1 MMDKNVIRF
10 SALWRSKRFTSILG
24 KISAYILLIFFAI
37 IFLIPFFWELSSSL
51 KTQQQIFTYPIKW
64 IPNPI
69 VWSNYTKIWEVLPF
83 EIFLKNS
90 IIVSTLVLIGHLLS
104 STLVAYGFAR
114 KRFWGRDI
122 LFTIL
127 LATMMIPGQVTMIP
141 VFILF
146 RRLGWINTL
155 KPLIVPSYFGSAFY
169 IFLLRQF
176 FLTIPNELDEAAV
189 LDGCSSFRIF
199 TSIILPLSKPALT
212 TVAIFSFLQSWNDFL
227 NPLIYL
233 NSLEKKTL
241 TLGLALFRGEYSTE
255 WGLLMAA
262 TVQITLPC
270 LVLFFLC
277 QKYFVEGIVLT
288 GLKQ

>member
-1 MMDKNVIRF
+1 MANNKIQF
-10 SALWRSKRFTSILG
+10 LTLWHSKQLKSALG
-24 KISAYILLIFFAI
+24 KVITYILLTLFAI
-37 IFLIPFFWELSSSL
+37 AFLIPFFWELTSSL
-51 KTQQQIFTYPIKW
+51 KAQQQIFAYPIEW

-69 VWSNYTKIWEVLPF
+69 VWSNYSAVWKVLPF
-83 EIFLKNS
+83 KIFLKNS
-90 IIVSTLVLIGHLLS
+90 VTVSVLVLVGHLLS
-104 STLVAYGFAR
+104 STLAAYGFAR
-114 KRFWGRDI
+114 KNFWGRDV

-127 LATMMIPGQVTMIP
+127 LTTMMIPGQVTMIP
-141 VFILF
+141 VFIFF
-146 RRLGWINTL
+146 RSLGWIDTL

-176 FLTIPNELDEAAV
+176 FLTIPNELEEAAI
-189 LDGCSSFRIF
+189 LDGCGSFRAF
-199 TSIILPLSKPALT
+199 TTIYLPLSKPALT
-212 TVAIFSFLQSWNDFL
+212 TVAIFSFLNSWNDFF

-233 NSLEKKTL
+233 NSLDKKTL

-270 LVLFFLC
+270 IILFLAC
-277 QKYFVEGIVLT
+277 QKYFVEGIALT